1 MFGLVVT
8 SDLSTQEL
16 CQIGKAS
23 NSKSID
29 GTVQGGNLVWQ
40 EVSSPTCAL
49 TLHYL

>member
-8 SDLSTQEL
+8 SDLSPQEL

-23 NSKSID
+23 DSKIID

-49 TLHYL
+49 TSHYL